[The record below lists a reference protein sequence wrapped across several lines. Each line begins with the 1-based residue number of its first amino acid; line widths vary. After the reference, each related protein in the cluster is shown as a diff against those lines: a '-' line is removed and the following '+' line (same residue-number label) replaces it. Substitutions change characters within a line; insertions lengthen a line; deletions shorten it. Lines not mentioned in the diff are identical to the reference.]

1 MGIDGVV
8 LGRGGVGVEIYGGIS
23 VADLEALV
31 SAEFMVCRTGIQL
44 LVACFGVREY
54 SKALMQHN
62 RITMLSSSE
71 TCHLGSSSNNPAL
84 DPNNATVDEQILLP
98 NALEN
103 EGFPRYLPNSHE
115 MGMPSGQQDTHLSLW
130 ESAGSSSMGRL
141 ADHDN
146 FFQSKREHFA
156 PPLSI
161 GGPLS
166 IDRRRHEGT
175 NSLPSHNLNI
185 DLNINQTDQFGPDD
199 VDVVHSNVLSRT
211 NTVSA
216 SRGSTAE
223 RITRHE
229 ISFDA
234 IGSSSRAADPL
245 DGTAGQEFCVLD
257 SHRVTFKRKNIDG
270 SHAESSANGSTRNR
284 HQINNALLPAST
296 ARGST
301 SLTMPASANYT
312 VSYPPMEQ
320 LNQGTNTS
328 TNPNLSDHYSF
339 YSDPHEHGFVRS
351 TRMRLSSNDYDQS
364 LPGLLPEGSSRCSS
378 YQPTQQPSSF
388 IPVQPRQLS
397 SSASADS
404 RPHLPA
410 VTQFSHNLHRASSNG
425 NFGSRIGVSSSS
437 DTTIHISSS
446 QDPIRSLTRNDLPE
460 PLLLGSLYNPDSTNF
475 LSAPG
480 SRGNQQNSVFSS
492 SSTAR
497 AVVNVGAQQVPGT
510 ISSEPSTT
518 TTVRGSADMPR
529 RSLVSSGVRSSSMT
543 LQHRGPSSASH
554 EIRSHQPGSSSRA
567 PQQHYIRGGPASADR
582 QNYLDLQSFMQTIA
596 ASRDGSRTVSELRN
610 VVDQIRQGRNAR
622 LEDLLLID
630 RSLIVRR
637 ANLIDRH
644 RDMRLDVD
652 NMSYEELLALGERIG
667 YVNTGLTEEKI
678 MTSLKQRKYVCI
690 ELEEPPTVVE
700 PCCICQ
706 EDYVEGEDMGRL
718 DCGHDFHTTC
728 IKQWLVIK
736 NLCPVCKKTA
746 LGT

>member
-31 SAEFMVCRTGIQL
+31 SAEFMVSREAVCSFVPLAATVSSGFHHLSNDISVL
-44 LVACFGVREY
+44 YLSKVR
-54 SKALMQHN
+54 LH
-62 RITMLSSSE
+62 SSSCTELPFLVDE

-115 MGMPSGQQDTHLSLW
+115 MGMPSGQQDTRLSLW

-245 DGTAGQEFCVLD
+245 DGTAGQEFCALD

-270 SHAESSANGSTRNR
+270 SHAESSANGSTRHR
-284 HQINNALLPAST
+284 HQISNALLPAST

-364 LPGLLPEGSSRCSS
+364 LPGLLPEGSSRCS

-622 LEDLLLID
+622 LE
-630 RSLIVRR
+630 
-637 ANLIDRH
+637 
-644 RDMRLDVD
+644 
-652 NMSYEELLALGERIG
+652 ELLALGERIG